1 MPHGEADLEEVFE
14 RAFASEGVAL
24 PAETSRALA
33 HGLVKAVEY
42 AAAKAAESLA
52 SITRKRT
59 VIATALVTAVVVA
72 GLCIPVTY
80 LITNEGRVRNCHLI
94 TKVAKVERDRQ
105 AEQALETQSF
115 QEKSKDRFGLSQDE
129 FAKRIAKSEARE
141 AQRLAVYEEVA
152 NASC

>member
-24 PAETSRALA
+24 PAEMSRALA
-33 HGLVKAVEY
+33 HGLVKAVEF

-52 SITRKRT
+52 AITRKRT
-59 VIATALVTAVVVA
+59 VLATALVTAVVVA

-80 LITNEGRVRNCHLI
+80 LVANEGRVRNCQLI
-94 TKVAKVERDRQ
+94 TKVAKVDRDRLI
-105 AEQALETQSF
+105 EQAAETKSF
-115 QEKSKDRFGLSQDE
+115 QEKSKDRFGLTPSE
-129 FAKRIAKSEARE
+129 FEKRIAKSEARE
-141 AQRLAVYEEVA
+141 ARRLGVYEEVA